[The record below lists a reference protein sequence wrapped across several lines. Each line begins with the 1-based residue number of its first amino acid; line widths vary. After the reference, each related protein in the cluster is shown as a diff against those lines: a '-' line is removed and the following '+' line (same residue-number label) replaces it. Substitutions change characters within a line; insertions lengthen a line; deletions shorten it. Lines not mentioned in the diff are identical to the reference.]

1 MDVFLTKFSQRSTED
16 VTGTCDDNERERGGR
31 EIDGRVRVATS
42 AAECGGVAGLVCTF
56 IEAGWNYTKIILLV
70 CKNIRLFL

>member
-1 MDVFLTKFSQRSTED
+1 
-16 VTGTCDDNERERGGR
+16 
-31 EIDGRVRVATS
+31 VATS